1 MSSDRKQKQY
11 LQKGNSPGV
20 SNRGKDPDRPV
31 RFARCARS
39 LTALARRLVNIFRTP
54 WSRLWRFLFINYF
67 LLPWGVLGASWR
79 VCKYMLEL
87 KSPDNNKSL
96 IAH

>member
-11 LQKGNSPGV
+11 LQEGNSPGV
-20 SNRGKDPDRPV
+20 SKRGKDPDRSV

-39 LTALARRLVNIFRTP
+39 LTALARRLVNIFRTS

-79 VCKYMLEL
+79 RLGASVNICW
-87 KSPDNNKSL
+87 N
-96 IAH
+96 

>member
-11 LQKGNSPGV
+11 LQQGNSPGV
-20 SNRGKDPDRPV
+20 SKRGKDPDRSV

-39 LTALARRLVNIFRTP
+39 LTALARRLVNIFRTS

-67 LLPWGVLGASWR
+67 YYLGASWAR
-79 VCKYMLEL
+79 LGGVLARL
-87 KSPDNNKSL
+87 
-96 IAH
+96 

>member
-20 SNRGKDPDRPV
+20 SKRGKDPDRSV
-31 RFARCARS
+31 RF
-39 LTALARRLVNIFRTP
+39 ARRLVNIFRTS

-79 VCKYMLEL
+79 RLGASV
-87 KSPDNNKSL
+87 NIFWN
-96 IAH
+96 